1 MLPTESLAWI
11 GFQALKVRLAGRLAA
26 FTHRKPIANRPTR
39 VQNDADLL
47 DCDLRDVFK
56 TATLDVDLS
65 VADFEDLDHRAHDL
79 LSSLDRMVNEDYTQG
94 HTEDDREH
102 YYTDSHDIRKIGTV
116 YPNLAALM
124 LFLDESDSRHFNLAS
139 DPSSSLF
146 IPAYGETRIQA
157 LNHVAAWRT
166 SLQKLASRTEQSQG
180 WDGIVQRQTSIG
192 ATKPERSRLPVAQ
205 NPVGVVMDAI
215 FKEFE
220 QVDCGMAHEV
230 KLRVLDEL
238 HAAGSH
244 WPKIEMLISCC
255 QAECDWQEAICD
267 SIQAPTNFEKKNN
280 ICIAIHESW
289 KQRTKLR
296 LFFDQRGLFDITD
309 EEPPIASSIQDY
321 EEEAL
326 NSLLDKDVFRPIS
339 PGAYL
344 RGLAIERFD
353 HREKTSL
360 ALALARC
367 LMVFFDKSLERAVC
381 NWNAESIFVMR
392 SARRQGEPPWW
403 HILVRSHPPN
413 SAHHNLHDKIG
424 PGNPVLLSFAKLLL
438 EIVNGEKI
446 QLDVDP
452 QNVAR
457 NIGNWAQMCG
467 YVEEARQDRNSFYL
481 QAVQGCLYLHMHLQ
495 QGLHEQN
502 SLSGTAMREVIYE
515 QIVRN
520 LEKELH
526 PEGLKRKRRESFSD
540 TPPSK
545 KPYSM
550 EPLGLDECV
559 AGELTM
565 QQSKSTMGVPSLLR
579 GTNNRAPPRGVP
591 RSTSS
596 FSSYKS
602 SEVLSKSLFHST
614 MTTTTVIPPDRDHFS
629 VAIICAI
636 ATEYNAVCHIFD
648 EFWDEEGDQFGRAA
662 GDLNTYTTGRIGKH
676 NVVLAL
682 LPQMGKSNAAAA
694 AAGFRS
700 SYNNIE
706 LVLLVGVCG
715 GVPRVG
721 GCIDD
726 EILLGDVIIGKAVVQ
741 HDFGRKYPSGFVR
754 KASFE
759 ENLSKAPKNI
769 QGLLNTFE
777 TDRGLGLLERQTA
790 RFLLQMQNTGKGRN
804 RRPLGKYRYPGTAK
818 DRLFR
823 SDYRHKHRG
832 SRAPLCTICS
842 SSDDAVCEEALSAT
856 CEELECEESSC
867 IVRERLQE
875 KEDIEQN
882 SQEEAQKPAIHIGA
896 VASGDT
902 VLKSGEDRDR
912 MAKKEGVI
920 AFEMEGAGIWEEI
933 PCIIV
938 KGVCDYADAHKNKR
952 WQDFA
957 AATAAAAAKALLH
970 RYPKTEK
977 ARYV

>member
-1 MLPTESLAWI
+1 
-11 GFQALKVRLAGRLAA
+11 
-26 FTHRKPIANRPTR
+26 
-39 VQNDADLL
+39 
-47 DCDLRDVFK
+47 
-56 TATLDVDLS
+56 
-65 VADFEDLDHRAHDL
+65 
-79 LSSLDRMVNEDYTQG
+79 MVNKDYTQR
-94 HTEDDREH
+94 HIEDDEVDSRS
-102 YYTDSHDIRKIGTV
+102 DSHDIAKIGSV

-124 LFLDESDSRHFNLAS
+124 LFLDESDYRQFDLAS

-146 IPAYGETRIQA
+146 ISACGETIIQA
-157 LNHVAAWRT
+157 LKHVAAWRT
-166 SLQKLASRTEQSQG
+166 VLQRLMSRSDQFQG
-180 WDGIVQRQTSIG
+180 WHGILQRQTSIG
-192 ATKPERSRLPVAQ
+192 GMQPERSRPPVIQ
-205 NPVGVVMDAI
+205 NPVGVMMDAI

-220 QVDCGMAHEV
+220 QVNCGMTHEV

-238 HAAGSH
+238 HTAESQH
-244 WPKIEMLISCC
+244 LKIEMLISGC
-255 QAECDWQEAICD
+255 QSECDWQEAICD
-267 SIQAPTNFEKKNN
+267 SIQAPTNLEKINN

-296 LFFDQRGLFDITD
+296 LFFDQRGVFDITA
-309 EEPPIASSIQDY
+309 EEPPIASSIHEY

-326 NSLLDKDVFRPIS
+326 NSLLDKNMFRPIS

-353 HREKTSL
+353 HQEKTSL

-367 LMVFFDKSLERAVC
+367 LMVFFDKSLERAAC
-381 NWNAESIFVMR
+381 NWNAESIFIMR
-392 SARRQGEPPWW
+392 SARRHGQPPWW
-403 HILVRSHPPN
+403 HILVRSHTRD
-413 SAHHNLHDKIG
+413 STHHNIHDKIG

-446 QLDVDP
+446 QLDVDHK
-452 QNVAR
+452 NTAR

-495 QGLHEQN
+495 KGVHEQVP
-502 SLSGTAMREVIYE
+502 LSGAAMKEVIYE
-515 QIVRN
+515 QIVLN

-526 PEGLKRKRRESFSD
+526 PEGLKRGLEKEVHPEGLKRKRRGSFFE
-540 TPPSK
+540 TP
-545 KPYSM
+545 
-550 EPLGLDECV
+550 
-559 AGELTM
+559 
-565 QQSKSTMGVPSLLR
+565 
-579 GTNNRAPPRGVP
+579 
-591 RSTSS
+591 
-596 FSSYKS
+596 F
-602 SEVLSKSLFHST
+602 FHSVNA
-614 MTTTTVIPPDRDHFS
+614 TTTVAPPDRDHFS

-682 LPQMGKSNAAAA
+682 LPRMGKSNAASA

-706 LVLLVGVCG
+706 LALLVGVCG

-721 GCIDD
+721 GYVED
-726 EILLGDVIIGKAVVQ
+726 EILLGDVVIGKSVVQ
-741 HDFGRKYPSGFVR
+741 HDFGRKYPNGFIR

-759 ENLSKAPKNI
+759 ENLSKVPKNI
-769 QGLLNTFE
+769 QNLLNTFE
-777 TDRGLGLLERQTA
+777 TDRGLELLQSQTA
-790 RFLLQMQNTGKGRN
+790 KFLLQLQKKGKGRN
-804 RRPLGKYRYPGTAK
+804 CRPPTKYSYPGTAK
-818 DRLFR
+818 DKLFH

-832 SRAPLCTICS
+832 SRAHLCTICS
-842 SSDDAVCEEALSAT
+842 SSADAVCEEALNAT
-856 CEELECEESSC
+856 CEELGCEESFN
-867 IVRERLQE
+867 IRRERLQE
-875 KEDIEQN
+875 RQELEQG
-882 SQEEAQKPAIHIGA
+882 SQEEAQEPAIHIGA

-912 MAKKEGVI
+912 IAKKEGVI

-938 KGVCDYADAHKNKR
+938 KGVCDYADSHKNKK

-977 ARYV
+977 AIYV

>member
-1 MLPTESLAWI
+1 
-11 GFQALKVRLAGRLAA
+11 
-26 FTHRKPIANRPTR
+26 
-39 VQNDADLL
+39 
-47 DCDLRDVFK
+47 
-56 TATLDVDLS
+56 
-65 VADFEDLDHRAHDL
+65 
-79 LSSLDRMVNEDYTQG
+79 
-94 HTEDDREH
+94 
-102 YYTDSHDIRKIGTV
+102 
-116 YPNLAALM
+116 
-124 LFLDESDSRHFNLAS
+124 
-139 DPSSSLF
+139 
-146 IPAYGETRIQA
+146 
-157 LNHVAAWRT
+157 
-166 SLQKLASRTEQSQG
+166 
-180 WDGIVQRQTSIG
+180 
-192 ATKPERSRLPVAQ
+192 
-205 NPVGVVMDAI
+205 
-215 FKEFE
+215 
-220 QVDCGMAHEV
+220 
-230 KLRVLDEL
+230 
-238 HAAGSH
+238 
-244 WPKIEMLISCC
+244 
-255 QAECDWQEAICD
+255 
-267 SIQAPTNFEKKNN
+267 
-280 ICIAIHESW
+280 
-289 KQRTKLR
+289 
-296 LFFDQRGLFDITD
+296 
-309 EEPPIASSIQDY
+309 
-321 EEEAL
+321 
-326 NSLLDKDVFRPIS
+326 
-339 PGAYL
+339 
-344 RGLAIERFD
+344 
-353 HREKTSL
+353 
-360 ALALARC
+360 
-367 LMVFFDKSLERAVC
+367 
-381 NWNAESIFVMR
+381 
-392 SARRQGEPPWW
+392 
-403 HILVRSHPPN
+403 
-413 SAHHNLHDKIG
+413 
-424 PGNPVLLSFAKLLL
+424 
-438 EIVNGEKI
+438 
-446 QLDVDP
+446 
-452 QNVAR
+452 
-457 NIGNWAQMCG
+457 
-467 YVEEARQDRNSFYL
+467 
-481 QAVQGCLYLHMHLQ
+481 
-495 QGLHEQN
+495 
-502 SLSGTAMREVIYE
+502 
-515 QIVRN
+515 
-520 LEKELH
+520 
-526 PEGLKRKRRESFSD
+526 
-540 TPPSK
+540 
-545 KPYSM
+545 
-550 EPLGLDECV
+550 
-559 AGELTM
+559 
-565 QQSKSTMGVPSLLR
+565 
-579 GTNNRAPPRGVP
+579 
-591 RSTSS
+591 
-596 FSSYKS
+596 
-602 SEVLSKSLFHST
+602 

>member
-1 MLPTESLAWI
+1 LLKAEYAMLPTESLSWI
-11 GFQALKVRLAGRLAA
+11 GLQALNVRLAGRLAA
-26 FTHRKPIANRPTR
+26 FTHRKTTAHRPTR

-47 DCDLRDVFK
+47 DCDLRDLLK
-56 TATLDVDLS
+56 TTTLDVDLS
-65 VADFEDLDHRAHDL
+65 DADFEDLDRRAHDL
-79 LSSLDRMVNEDYTQG
+79 LSSLDRMVNEDYTRG
-94 HTEDDREH
+94 HTGDDNDDEEGDDGEGYRSG
-102 YYTDSHDIRKIGTV
+102 DSHDIEKIGSL

-124 LFLDESDSRHFNLAS
+124 LFLDESGSRQFNLAS

-146 IPAYGETRIQA
+146 IPANGETITQA
-157 LNHVAAWRT
+157 LSHVATWRT
-166 SLQKLASRTEQSQG
+166 FFQKLAARTDRSPG
-180 WDGIVQRQTSIG
+180 WHGIVRRQTSMG
-192 ATKPERSRLPVAQ
+192 ATKPGRSRPPDVQ

-220 QVDCGMAHEV
+220 RGNCGMMHEV

-238 HAAGSH
+238 HTAGSN
-244 WPKIEMLISCC
+244 WPKIEMLISGCRS
-255 QAECDWQEAICD
+255 ECDWQEAICD
-267 SIQAPTNFEKKNN
+267 SIQYDLSHGLIEDTALTKCRAPTNLEKKKNN
-280 ICIAIHESW
+280 ICISIHESW
-289 KQRTKLR
+289 KHRTKLR
-296 LFFDQRGLFDITD
+296 LLFDQRGLFDITD

-326 NSLLDKDVFRPIS
+326 NSLLDKNMFRPIS

-403 HILVRSHPPN
+403 HILVRSHPPS
-413 SAHHNLHDKIG
+413 SAHHNIHDKIG

-452 QNVAR
+452 QNMTR
-457 NIGNWAQMCG
+457 NIVNWAQMCG

-502 SLSGTAMREVIYE
+502 PLPGTAMKEVIYE
-515 QIVRN
+515 QIVQN

-526 PEGLKRKRRESFSD
+526 PEGLKRKRRDSLSD
-540 TPPSK
+540 TPQPK
-545 KPYSM
+545 KLYST
-550 EPLGLDECV
+550 EPLGLDDCPVES
-559 AGELTM
+559 LM
-565 QQSKSTMGVPSLLR
+565 MPQQTRNTMGISSPVR
-579 GTNNRAPPRGVP
+579 DMNTHTPPRASQ

-596 FSSYKS
+596 FSSYRS

-614 MTTTTVIPPDRDHFS
+614 MTTTAVTPPDRDHFS

-648 EFWDEEGDQFGRAA
+648 EFWDENGDQFGRAA

-682 LPQMGKSNAAAA
+682 LPRMGKSNAAAA

-706 LVLLVGVCG
+706 LALLVGVCG
-715 GVPRVG
+715 GVPRAG
-721 GCIDD
+721 GSVED
-726 EILLGDVIIGKAVVQ
+726 EILLGDVIIGKTVVQ

-777 TDRGLGLLERQTA
+777 TDRGLWLLQTQTA
-790 RFLLQMQNTGKGRN
+790 QFLLQMQNAGKGRN
-804 RRPLGKYRYPGTAK
+804 RRPLAKYRYPGTAK

-823 SDYRHKHRG
+823 
-832 SRAPLCTICS
+832 
-842 SSDDAVCEEALSAT
+842 
-856 CEELECEESSC
+856 
-867 IVRERLQE
+867 
-875 KEDIEQN
+875 
-882 SQEEAQKPAIHIGA
+882 EAQEPAIHIGA

-912 MAKKEGVI
+912 IARKERVI

-938 KGVCDYADAHKNKR
+938 KGVCDYADSHKNKR

>member
-1 MLPTESLAWI
+1 
-11 GFQALKVRLAGRLAA
+11 
-26 FTHRKPIANRPTR
+26 
-39 VQNDADLL
+39 
-47 DCDLRDVFK
+47 
-56 TATLDVDLS
+56 
-65 VADFEDLDHRAHDL
+65 
-79 LSSLDRMVNEDYTQG
+79 MVNEDYTRG
-94 HTEDDREH
+94 HTDDDDDDNDDGEGYRSG
-102 YYTDSHDIRKIGTV
+102 DSHDIKKIGSL

-124 LFLDESDSRHFNLAS
+124 LFLDESGSRQLNLAS
-139 DPSSSLF
+139 DPSSSIF
-146 IPAYGETRIQA
+146 IPAYGETMTQV

-166 SLQKLASRTEQSQG
+166 FLHKLAARKDRSQD
-180 WDGIVQRQTSIG
+180 WHGIVQRQTSKA
-192 ATKPERSRLPVAQ
+192 ATKPERSRPLVAQ

-220 QVDCGMAHEV
+220 QGNCGMMHEV

-238 HAAGSH
+238 HTAGSN
-244 WPKIEMLISCC
+244 WPKIEMLISGCRS
-255 QAECDWQEAICD
+255 ECDWQEAICD
-267 SIQAPTNFEKKNN
+267 SIQAPTNLEKKKNN
-280 ICIAIHESW
+280 ICISIHESW
-289 KQRTKLR
+289 KHRTKLR
-296 LFFDQRGLFDITD
+296 LLFDQRGLFDITD

-326 NSLLDKDVFRPIS
+326 NSLLDKNMFRPIS

-403 HILVRSHPPN
+403 HILVRSHPPS
-413 SAHHNLHDKIG
+413 SAHHNIHDKIG

-452 QNVAR
+452 QNITR
-457 NIGNWAQMCG
+457 NIVNWAQMCG

-495 QGLHEQN
+495 QGLHEQTP
-502 SLSGTAMREVIYE
+502 LPGTAMKEVIYE

-526 PEGLKRKRRESFSD
+526 PEGLKRKRRDSVSD
-540 TPPSK
+540 TPQPK
-545 KPYSM
+545 RMYST
-550 EPLGLDECV
+550 EPLELDDCHVES
-559 AGELTM
+559 LM
-565 QQSKSTMGVPSLLR
+565 MPQQTKNTMG
-579 GTNNRAPPRGVP
+579 
-591 RSTSS
+591 
-596 FSSYKS
+596 
-602 SEVLSKSLFHST
+602 
-614 MTTTTVIPPDRDHFS
+614 HFS

-648 EFWDEEGDQFGRAA
+648 EFWDENGDQFGRAA

-682 LPQMGKSNAAAA
+682 LPRMGKSNAAAA

-706 LVLLVGVCG
+706 LALLVGVCG
-715 GVPRVG
+715 GVPRPG
-721 GCIDD
+721 GSVED
-726 EILLGDVIIGKAVVQ
+726 EILLGDVIIGKTVVQ

-777 TDRGLGLLERQTA
+777 TDRGLWLLRTQTA
-790 RFLLQMQNTGKGRN
+790 QFLLQMQNAGKGRN
-804 RRPLGKYRYPGTAK
+804 RRPLAKYRYPGTAK

-832 SRAPLCTICS
+832 SGTPLCTICS
-842 SSDDAVCEEALSAT
+842 SSADAVCEDALNAT
-856 CEELECEESSC
+856 CEELGCEESSC
-867 IVRERLQE
+867 IPRERLQE
-875 KEDIEQN
+875 KEELEHN

-912 MAKKEGVI
+912 IAKKERVI

-938 KGVCDYADAHKNKR
+938 KGVCDYADSHKNKR

-977 ARYV
+977 AGYV